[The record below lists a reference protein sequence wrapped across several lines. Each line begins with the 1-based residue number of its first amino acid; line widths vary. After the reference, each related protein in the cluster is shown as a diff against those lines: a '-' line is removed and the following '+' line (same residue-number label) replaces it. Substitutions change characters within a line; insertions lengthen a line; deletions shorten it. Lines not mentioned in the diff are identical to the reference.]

1 MSEQRYRLRDSTLVE
16 PLVNHWWAWPYLL
29 SPVAASLHLRNYQLP
44 VMRSYLQDP
53 QAHLLASQD
62 PELLGGPFLNAPV
75 ERADEIRTLCDDTER
90 LQHANLE
97 LADAITE
104 GMRRVFAEGK
114 GQSLDDYYERM
125 PESMRG
131 YAELVYDYNNQPNLR
146 FVEGLLYESPYYD
159 ESLQSLRLTHAKTDK
174 ERPFFMSTPRL
185 TDEEAS
191 DWVISFA
198 STEVDDLFSLDTDP
212 RPLSKIDDQRLTPFL
227 DIDPGLVPEPWTGN
241 DVRIRYFGHAC
252 TLVEHK
258 GTAILTDPLISV
270 IPTEGGSERFT
281 YRDLPRRL
289 DYALVTHNHCDHF
302 VLETLLR
309 LRHRIDCLVVPRSYG
324 LLHGDVSLK
333 TLCRKLGFKRVVEI
347 DAFETLPLPEGEI
360 IAIPFFG
367 EHGDLAHGKTA
378 YVVRTGHEC
387 MLFGADSNCLDKKLY
402 EHVRGYTGRIDTVFL
417 GVEPV
422 GAPLSWSYGAMFPCA
437 QQQAID
443 SSRRQRGCDAQRALA
458 LLDAVGASRVY
469 NYGMGEE
476 PWLEHILALA
486 SAADSPQILESNKL
500 LAKARTLGF
509 LEAERLSGKRE
520 IHLDRARPRERA
532 FVTAAAA
539 QTPVEVD
546 TEDQF
551 AF

>member
-44 VMRSYLQDP
+44 VMRSYLEDP
-53 QAHLLASQD
+53 QAHLLASRD
-62 PELLGGPFLNAPV
+62 PDLLGGPFVNVPV
-75 ERADEIRTLCDDTER
+75 ERADEIRKLCDDTER
-90 LQHANLE
+90 LQRANIE
-97 LADAITE
+97 LADAIAE
-104 GMRRVFAEGK
+104 GMRRLFAEGK

-125 PESMRG
+125 PQAMRG
-131 YAELVYDYNNQPNLR
+131 FAELIYDYNNQPNLR
-146 FVEGLLYESPYYD
+146 FLEGLLYESPYYD
-159 ESLQSLRLTHAKTDK
+159 ESLQSLRLTQAKTDK

-185 TDEEAS
+185 DDETAI
-191 DWVISFA
+191 DWTISFA
-198 STEVDDLFSLDTDP
+198 NTEVDDLFSLDVEP
-212 RPLSKIDDQRLTPFL
+212 RPLSKIGDERLLPLL
-227 DIDPGLVPEPWTGN
+227 DPDPVSVPEPWTGN

-252 TLVEHK
+252 TLVEHN
-258 GTAILTDPLISV
+258 GVSILTDPLISV
-270 IPTEGGSERFT
+270 LPSEGGVERFT

-309 LRHRIDCLVVPRSYG
+309 LRHRIDCLVLPRSYG
-324 LLHGDVSLK
+324 ILHGDVSLK
-333 TLCRKLGFKRVVEI
+333 TLCRKLGFKHVVDV
-347 DAFETLPLPEGEI
+347 DAFETLPLPDGEI

-378 YVVRTGHEC
+378 YVVRTGHERI
-387 MLFGADSNCLDKKLY
+387 LFGADSNCLDRKLY

-422 GAPLSWSYGAMFPCA
+422 GAPLSWSYGAMFPRM
-437 QQQAID
+437 QQQSID
-443 SSRRQRGCDAQRALA
+443 SSRRQRGCDSERALA
-458 LLDAVGASRVY
+458 LLDAVGATRVY

-486 SAADSPQILESNKL
+486 SAEDSPQIQESNKL
-500 LAKARTLGF
+500 LAKARALGF
-509 LEAERLSGKRE
+509 LEAERLTGKRE
-520 IHLDRARPRERA
+520 IHLDHARPRERA
-532 FVTAAAA
+532 FVAAASA
-539 QTPVEVD
+539 QPLVETD

>member
-29 SPVAASLHLRNYQLP
+29 SPAAASLHLRNYQLP

-62 PELLGGPFLNAPV
+62 PELLGGPFVNVPI
-75 ERADEIRTLCDDTER
+75 ERAGEVQTLCDDTER
-90 LQHANLE
+90 LQHANIE

-104 GMRRVFAEGK
+104 GMRRLFADGK

-125 PESMRG
+125 PEAMRG
-131 YAELVYDYNNQPNLR
+131 FAELVYDYNNGPNLR

-159 ESLQSLRLTHAKTDK
+159 DSLQALRLTQAKTDK
-174 ERPFFMSTPRL
+174 DRPFFMSTPRL
-185 TDEEAS
+185 DDPDAI
-191 DWVISFA
+191 DWAVPFA
-198 STEVDDLFSLDTDP
+198 STEVDELFSLDVEP
-212 RPLSKIDDQRLTPFL
+212 RTLSKIADERLLPLL
-227 DIDPGLVPEPWTGN
+227 DPEPVAPVESWTGD

-270 IPTEGGSERFT
+270 VPGKGGIDRFT
-281 YRDLPRRL
+281 YRDLPRRI

-333 TLCRKLGFKRVVEI
+333 TLCRKLGFKHVVEI

-378 YVVRTGHEC
+378 YVVRTGHERI
-387 MLFGADSNCLDKKLY
+387 LFGADSNCLDKKLY

-422 GAPLSWSYGAMFPCA
+422 GAPLSWSYGAMFPRM

-443 SSRRQRGCDAQRALA
+443 SSRRQCGCDAQRALA

-486 SAADSPQILESNKL
+486 SAEDSPQIQESNRL

-509 LEAERLSGKRE
+509 LEAERLSGKTE
-520 IHLDRARPRERA
+520 IHLDHARPRERV